1 MKPKNNHPRI
11 PKPGT
16 IPRQLHDLRVSLER
30 MKSRQQTQEQL
41 NDELAQSLNEAEREL
56 KHMRAVM
63 VAAGQDIG
71 DLAGHDE
78 AIQRLQTE
86 VGFVAG
92 VLRKRMEEEEKQEG
106 AKSWDKALTAGA
118 IAMCAGST
126 VYFAL
131 CIFGYGRDAG
141 WW

>member
-11 PKPGT
+11 PRPGT
-16 IPRQLHDLRVSLER
+16 IPRQLHDLRVSMER

-78 AIQRLQTE
+78 AIQKLQTE

-92 VLRKRMEEEEKQEG
+92 VLRKRMEAEEDESDDGEWMG
-106 AKSWDKALTAGA
+106 RLAGFA
-118 IAMCAGST
+118 AVSVCGLVIVTCAGR
-126 VYFAL
+126 
-131 CIFGYGRDAG
+131 IAG